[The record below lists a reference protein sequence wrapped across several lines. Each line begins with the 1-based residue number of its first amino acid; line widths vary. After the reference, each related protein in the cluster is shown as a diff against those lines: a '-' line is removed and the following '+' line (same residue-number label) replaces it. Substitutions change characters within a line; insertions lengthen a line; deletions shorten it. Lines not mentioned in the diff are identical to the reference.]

1 MSKRKFL
8 IPLAVFSLLMS
19 SLVACGGGTA
29 SSKPVGGSSGGQID
43 SSEPAG
49 DTSSD
54 VGGNSSSSAAGT
66 SSQQQGSSS
75 QQASSSQ
82 QQDSSSQA
90 GSSSQQGSSQQSA
103 DKSVSITE
111 CILMNDA
118 GKAYVKV
125 SGTQANY
132 SATEFKW
139 AWGIKVNGDSGAF
152 VDGKATPEDADY
164 QVVAFDANNAFTVR
178 YCLTDI
184 ANLTSGAFYRVY
196 GGTPETYGD
205 VAFTTAETG
214 ARDAS
219 RSYYLRTDQNNSF
232 VFDSVQPISFTKA
245 SVVNVAQADLP
256 EGVTN
261 PGAYLKFGGV
271 NEAGITLDMLN
282 EWHTAGKIAGN
293 FQRVIGGYSK
303 HDHVDAERYWKIEG
317 NDVFFYCYIG
327 FVANGE
333 GWMTH
338 FDLVSGNSGANLQF
352 ANVIWGEEEY
362 VIDGA
367 SYRVYAD
374 SSKSGESNF
383 YGCLGVK
390 REKWIDPSIHVHAYG
405 DTPDHT
411 NAATADSIKTDA
423 YNCTGTCGTSVLRW
437 SALDFDTTLSDSGLE
452 KNTDNVRFKSGSVEN
467 KGGAASTGSH
477 IVFKVNVK
485 AAQEKAGLAF
495 KIKNTN
501 GANGTAPVFKTIS
514 GDGSLGA
521 IANADGTFTTATHRY
536 GLKVNGVEY
545 FLGDDDYGNQSGKT
559 GWFDWPTEFP
569 LQAGVNT
576 IDVFAYAGYRANMYE
591 FQLTGLPKYEET
603 FEGYNA
609 TFTTEHCKVLVYSTK
624 QYATETPVET
634 NTCVAKD
641 EEGNIVAYDPDD
653 IELQPQVSFKVVCDA
668 GYSCTVNNVTVT
680 PTENYKN
687 LKQNPDNKTGEEDIF
702 RITKVKGDIAINIVA
717 VQGEQAKGH
726 KITFVTTNC
735 TVKVYVGPKNDDGT
749 NLDTP
754 EDGVYYSRLKDSPYD
769 IGFTTPQVNFEV
781 VCDAGYE
788 FTATPDENNKVDFIT
803 GDYNKFSDKGGYYNL
818 TKIASDLTITI
829 TATSAQA
836 PLALPV
842 GTYHGMAKMAA
853 DGSMISTDLYL
864 ESNKMSLYV
873 GTAFLVQEVSNFTWD
888 GVNKKLST
896 EASSAGYGVVLS
908 YNEGVFALESISD
921 SSIAALFDSSY
932 PVQLSGN
939 CQFVDCGAMSLD
951 EMNAMF
957 VRRFDRGN
965 GWEINNPSDGRI
977 SAVTV
982 GGRAGLQCNGF
993 SSGKV
998 GFTLKNDLATPI
1010 PGSVI
1015 KSIGCW
1021 IYNPG
1026 ETSFSM
1032 SVFAYKSANR
1042 ATNGQLNTFTIEP
1055 GWHFYQTGV
1064 VNGSSFTSSDSF
1076 YNFQFYYQ
1084 NVSVNPVFDDLCIYM

>member
-82 QQDSSSQA
+82 QQASSSQA

-103 DKSVSITE
+103 DKSVTITE
-111 CILMNDA
+111 CILMSDA

-132 SATEFKW
+132 SAAEFKW

-164 QVVAFDANNAFTVR
+164 QVVAFDASNAFTVR

-205 VAFTTAETG
+205 IAFTTAETG
-214 ARDAS
+214 ARDTS
-219 RSYYLRTDQNNSF
+219 RSYYLRSDQNNSF

-261 PGAYLKFGGV
+261 AGAYLKFGGV

-327 FVANGE
+327 FMANGE

-352 ANVIWGEEEY
+352 DNVIWGEEEY

-411 NAATADSIKTDA
+411 NAATADSIKTDV

-437 SALDFDTTLSDSGLE
+437 SALDFDTTLSDSSLE
-452 KNTDNVRFKSGSVEN
+452 KNADNVRFKSGSVEN
-467 KGGAASTGSH
+467 KGGTASTGSH
-477 IVFKVNVK
+477 IVYKVNVK

-495 KIKNTN
+495 RIKNT
-501 GANGTAPVFKTIS
+501 GGTNSASPVFKTIS
-514 GDGSLGA
+514 GDTSVGA

-536 GLKVNGVEY
+536 GLRVNGVEY
-545 FLGDDDYGNQSGKT
+545 FLGDDDYGNQKSVT

-687 LKQNPDNKTGEEDIF
+687 LKQNPDNKTGQEDIF

-726 KITFVTTNC
+726 KITFVATNC
-735 TVKVYVGPKNDDGT
+735 TVKVYIGPKNADGT

-818 TKIASDLTITI
+818 TKITSDLTITI
-829 TATSAQA
+829 TATAVGGTTPVEIAQPHGNFSGYAVNATDDSNIFVDVALGDEKAFIELGSDKLTSTYTFDKATGLVTIAIGGNYGNFTATYDEATNSLKNCAVDGAAAALLKNNGSLELVAAKKLWDCNGTTEELQAQFKRRYMSGSWQVDTSNADRFVSYAEGVSGSAMQRRGWTGGA
-836 PLALPV
+836 VAVNL
-842 GTYHGMAKMAA
+842 AA
-853 DGSMISTDLYL
+853 DMDPVEVKNLGVWVYNSSANDITLRMWIYKGAGLSDNAELGSGLVAKANSWSYIRI
-864 ESNKMSLYV
+864 
-873 GTAFLVQEVSNFTWD
+873 GFTAASVRNFQIADFTNS
-888 GVNKKLST
+888 GVNL
-896 EASSAGYGVVLS
+896 
-908 YNEGVFALESISD
+908 
-921 SSIAALFDSSY
+921 
-932 PVQLSGN
+932 
-939 CQFVDCGAMSLD
+939 
-951 EMNAMF
+951 
-957 VRRFDRGN
+957 
-965 GWEINNPSDGRI
+965 
-977 SAVTV
+977 
-982 GGRAGLQCNGF
+982 
-993 SSGKV
+993 
-998 GFTLKNDLATPI
+998 
-1010 PGSVI
+1010 
-1015 KSIGCW
+1015 
-1021 IYNPG
+1021 
-1026 ETSFSM
+1026 
-1032 SVFAYKSANR
+1032 
-1042 ATNGQLNTFTIEP
+1042 
-1055 GWHFYQTGV
+1055 
-1064 VNGSSFTSSDSF
+1064 
-1076 YNFQFYYQ
+1076 
-1084 NVSVNPVFDDLCIYM
+1084 VFDDICLF

>member
-8 IPLAVFSLLMS
+8 IPLAVFGLLMS

-90 GSSSQQGSSQQSA
+90 GSSSQQGSSQQGSSSA
-103 DKSVSITE
+103 AQADPAVSVSE
-111 CILMNDA
+111 
-118 GKAYVKV
+118 
-125 SGTQANY
+125 
-132 SATEFKW
+132 
-139 AWGIKVNGDSGAF
+139 
-152 VDGKATPEDADY
+152 
-164 QVVAFDANNAFTVR
+164 
-178 YCLTDI
+178 
-184 ANLTSGAFYRVY
+184 
-196 GGTPETYGD
+196 
-205 VAFTTAETG
+205 
-214 ARDAS
+214 
-219 RSYYLRTDQNNSF
+219 
-232 VFDSVQPISFTKA
+232 
-245 SVVNVAQADLP
+245 VNVAKKENNVYLQIKGAAENIAQADFLWALALEHTGSASGGDSKEGFILGAAEFAAADYVLP
-256 EGVTN
+256 ATLNADGSYLFEYDLTGLSTFVAGSYFITAGVKGVGALEINVAKPEIEVLDANFRYYFRNDIGNKLTVCADELPPLSLTEATIVQQDEKIWAKVGGQVSSNAITQEVLDSYDSFVQFQNTSNWQNTKLSKANGDFHWALEGN
-261 PGAYLKFGGV
+261 KAYLYADVTFFAVGGLY
-271 NEAGITLDMLN
+271 NTHLN
-282 EWHTAGKIAGN
+282 VKENSQANCKMEVEIDEHYNLQKADGSWIDINVYSKPSASGQNDFWGNLGFKVTAGK
-293 FQRVIGGYSK
+293 
-303 HDHVDAERYWKIEG
+303 
-317 NDVFFYCYIG
+317 
-327 FVANGE
+327 
-333 GWMTH
+333 
-338 FDLVSGNSGANLQF
+338 
-352 ANVIWGEEEY
+352 
-362 VIDGA
+362 
-367 SYRVYAD
+367 
-374 SSKSGESNF
+374 
-383 YGCLGVK
+383 
-390 REKWIDPSIHVHAYG
+390 DPSVHYHDYSDLAK
-405 DTPDHT
+405 T
-411 NAATADSIKTDA
+411 NEAANDCAETKV
-423 YNCTGTCGTSVLRW
+423 YNCADATCDTSVIRW
-437 SALDFDTTLSDSGLE
+437 SALAFNAALSDSGLE
-452 KNTDNVRFKSGSVEN
+452 KNSDNVRFKSGSVEN
-467 KGGAASTGSH
+467 KGGTAVTGSH
-477 IVFKVNVK
+477 IVYKINMKK
-485 AAQEKAGLAF
+485 AVANAGLAF
-495 KIKNTN
+495 RIKNTGGSGN
-501 GANGTAPVFKTIS
+501 TAPVFKAIS
-514 GDGSLGA
+514 GDSSLGA

-545 FLGDDDYGNQSGKT
+545 LLGDDNYGDQKSVT
-559 GWFDWPTEFP
+559 GWFDWPVNFP

-591 FQLTGLPKYEET
+591 FQLTGFPRYDANA

-687 LKQNPDNKTGEEDIF
+687 LKQNPDNKTGQEDIF

-726 KITFVTTNC
+726 KITFVATNC
-735 TVKVYVGPKNDDGT
+735 TVNVYIGPKNADGT

-939 CQFVDCGAMSLD
+939 CQFVDCGAMTLD

-957 VRRFDRGN
+957 VRRYDKNDGA
-965 GWEINNPSDGRI
+965 GWQINKPSDNRI

-982 GGRAGLQCNGF
+982 AGRAGLQCNVSPVVKLVSLSKTTLLHQF
-993 SSGKV
+993 QEASLNQSVV
-998 GFTLKNDLATPI
+998 GFI
-1010 PGSVI
+1010 I
-1015 KSIGCW
+1015 Q
-1021 IYNPG
+1021 
-1026 ETSFSM
+1026 
-1032 SVFAYKSANR
+1032 ANLHS
-1042 ATNGQLNTFTIEP
+1042 Q
-1055 GWHFYQTGV
+1055 
-1064 VNGSSFTSSDSF
+1064 
-1076 YNFQFYYQ
+1076 
-1084 NVSVNPVFDDLCIYM
+1084 